1 MPRRKEKEPG
11 LMRTAKIPLR
21 LTRKQRSQVWQ
32 LMAAQR
38 WCYNEIIAALKLE
51 TSPVYPIA
59 NGDAVRH
66 CYVKGKG
73 ADRARK
79 EYAEHGTAAIGVPV
93 VEYRGVFKFSPWNQ
107 IKARCDWMP
116 APFESSSKY
125 GISGKQVSATCKKL
139 GSHIDTF
146 FSQRKRG
153 NFKAQ
158 LPAKFRSAR
167 DASGRLW
174 EVPADECRW
183 KQGRLSLGA
192 STQVGGFLVV
202 DVPRKFRGVDVRK
215 ASITIDEAGQP
226 WLHLSCER
234 PEPIAR
240 ELPHAAAIDPG
251 QIRAMVVA
259 DDSGRIRSLSGRS
272 VLAVKRERERRSKAI
287 ARLRA
292 RVFRGHVRQYLAPEE
307 RDTMAEMERKSCG
320 AGTKYARRMVSQ
332 RRREEQIAR
341 HSDAGKPMESFRFQ
355 RYSKRDWALLQAFKR
370 VNTIA
375 RRKLNYAN
383 HCITRRVANWCNDR
397 GVGVVFLGDVH
408 SIPKGRKK
416 DAVRRLQ
423 AKRNALWEIGNQQKL
438 LAEKLEEYGATL
450 SLQSERFTSQTCPV
464 CGARRKPRGRLYV
477 CRSCG
482 WKGDRDGVGA
492 ANILSDA
499 LALETRIVPG
509 RLKPLSLSAV
519 MKSKDARVLARDI
532 PSRLVG
538 QCDPLECGD
547 SLPRAV
553 MRESVGIPVERVG
566 KSPRNPHSVG
576 KTAES
581 ATEKVRAKR
590 ESLAT
595 TSIAAVER
603 SDDPIP
609 TTRTMHQNC
618 RSAQN
623 NTGTYTQLDIWG

>member
-1 MPRRKEKEPG
+1 
-11 LMRTAKIPLR
+11 MRTAKIPLR

-32 LMAAQR
+32 LMSAQR
-38 WCYNEIIAALKLE
+38 WCYNEIVAALKLE
-51 TSPVYPIA
+51 TSPVYPIT

-66 CYVKGKG
+66 CYIKGKG

-79 EYAEHGTAAIGVPV
+79 EYAENGTTAIGVPV
-93 VEYRGVFKFSPWNQ
+93 VEYRGVFDFNGWNQ

-116 APFESSSKY
+116 APFNASSKY
-125 GISGKQVSATCKKL
+125 GISAKQASAITQGLRGQIK
-139 GSHIDTF
+139 GYFTH
-146 FSQRKRG
+146 RKRG

-158 LPAKFRSAR
+158 LPMKFRSAR
-167 DASGRLW
+167 DACGRLW
-174 EVPADECRW
+174 DVTSEECRW
-183 KQGRLSLGA
+183 SHGRLSLGA

-202 DVPRKFRGVDVRK
+202 DVPRKFRDVDVRK
-215 ASITIDEAGQP
+215 ASITIDEADQP
-226 WLHLSCER
+226 WLHLSYER

-251 QIRAMVVA
+251 QIRAMVVS

-292 RVFRGHVRQYLAPEE
+292 RVFRGHVRQYLTPDE
-307 RDTMAEMERKSCG
+307 RETMAEMERKSCG
-320 AGTKYARRMVSQ
+320 AGTKYARRMVNQ

-341 HSDAGKPMESFRFQ
+341 HLDAGKPMESFRFQ

-492 ANILSDA
+492 ANILSDGLA
-499 LALETRIVPG
+499 LAQHPQRSQKALDTRIVPG

-519 MKSKDARVLARDI
+519 MKQKDARVLARDI

-547 SLPRAV
+547 SSPRAV
-553 MRESVGIPVERVG
+553 MRESVGVPVERVG
-566 KSPRNPHSVG
+566 ESPRNPRSVG

-581 ATEKVRAKR
+581 ATEKDRAKR

-595 TSIAAVER
+595 TLIAAVER

-609 TTRTMHQNC
+609 TTRTMHQKR
-618 RSAQN
+618 RSAQIN
-623 NTGTYTQLDIWG
+623 SGTQIQLELWG